1 MITITG
7 LSTNVSENNS
17 SVQACVNITQG
28 SVESSDNSVY
38 AYISTSPST
47 GFNSAIG
54 MHMTTTVKPI
64 YNSRQHWNSFS
75 ALPWLNKVFLF
86 QGIVLR
92 II

>member
-1 MITITG
+1 MAVQVEHTELSICDYIYFVNHPYLVITITG
-7 LSTNVSENNS
+7 LSTNVSENNG

-54 MHMTTTVKPI
+54 MTTAVKPP
-64 YNSRQHWNSFS
+64 YNSRQ
-75 ALPWLNKVFLF
+75 
-86 QGIVLR
+86 
-92 II
+92 